1 MSPRSLSAFLSFQIL
16 PCLLFPSVHNWSLHL
31 SIRLFRCPS
40 VSICLFSV
48 SHLPLPAPSPY
59 SCVLQSPLVPLYL
72 PQSSPMSFL
81 LSSIHRHLPQSLPV
95 SPSLPKYSSVSCSP
109 HVSVSLHNYL
119 SPLISCSLLRSPPVL
134 LTFPSVSFS
143 LPQSVPMSTRLHH
156 PSSVFFS
163 LSLSPYSLVF
173 SSFLSLFCLPWSSI
187 SLSVSISLLQSHT
200 EPDIFVCRSR

>member
-95 SPSLPKYSSVSCSP
+95 SPQSPK
-109 HVSVSLHNYL
+109 
-119 SPLISCSLLRSPPVL
+119 
-134 LTFPSVSFS
+134 
-143 LPQSVPMSTRLHH
+143 
-156 PSSVFFS
+156 VFFS
-163 LSLSPYSLVF
+163 LLQSP
-173 SSFLSLFCLPWSSI
+173 CLCQSPQ
-187 SLSVSISLLQSHT
+187 LSVPSYLLQSASVS
-200 EPDIFVCRSR
+200 PCPPYISICFLQSPSVCPYVHQTPSPFICVLQSLPVSLLSSLFQFSQSLLSPLVFYLSLSLNLSPSVSHGT